1 MGPNRA
7 EGWKVIDLE
16 GDARTLVDSVYGGTV
31 GAATGR
37 WASQG
42 GHAGASRLHHWRPPA
57 WPGAALQSWRV
68 SVGVPAWVTWTVQVL
83 RPPGPGPVPVI
94 VSGDACWLPPP
105 AEVMSA
111 FVDAG
116 VALAW
121 FNRTELAADGDDGAR
136 EGPVFA
142 RFAQARFGALS
153 VWAWGLQRTV
163 DVLSGMDGI
172 DARRIGVVGHS
183 RGGKAALLA
192 GATDARI
199 WLTAAHNSGTAG
211 ASSSFRLGRGS
222 ETPLALAQ
230 RFPHWLARDAL
241 ASLSAGQAWPADQDV
256 LLASIAPRGL
266 LLTQSMDDR
275 WANPVGLRHVAARAR
290 RAWPVRQRETA
301 FRVAWRRGPHA
312 LQAEDWAALL
322 AMAASLPPMA

>member
-1 MGPNRA
+1 MSASSAFTRA
-7 EGWKVIDLE
+7 LIHAVH
-16 GDARTLVDSVYGGTV
+16 GGTV
-31 GAATGR
+31 QAAAGLHDGAA
-37 WASQG
+37 WPVDAV
-42 GHAGASRLHHWRPPA
+42 RLHDWRPA
-57 WPGAALQSWRV
+57 HWPGAALQSWRV
-68 SVGVPAWVTWTVQVL
+68 SVGSPAWVAWTVQVL
-83 RPPGPGPVPVI
+83 HPPGPGPAAAL

-105 AEVMSA
+105 VEVMSA
-111 FVDAG
+111 FIEAG

-121 FNRTELAADGDDGAR
+121 FNRTELAADGDDGTR
-136 EGPVFA
+136 EGPVFD
-142 RFAQARFGALS
+142 RFPQARFGALS

-163 DVLSGMDGI
+163 DVLSRLDGI

-199 WLTAAHNSGTAG
+199 WLTAANNSGTAG
-211 ASSSFRLGRGS
+211 ASSSLRLGRGS

-241 ASLSAGQAWPADQDV
+241 ASLAAGQAWPADQDV

-266 LLTQSMDDR
+266 LLTQSIDDR
-275 WANPVGLRHVAARAR
+275 WANPVGLRHVAALAR
-290 RAWPVRQRETA
+290 RAWPVPQRQTS

-312 LQAEDWAALL
+312 LQVEDWAALL
-322 AMAASLPPMA
+322 AMAESLPPMA

>member
-1 MGPNRA
+1 MNARSAQARA
-7 EGWKVIDLE
+7 LID
-16 GDARTLVDSVYGGTV
+16 AVHGGTLEAAAGLQD
-31 GAATGR
+31 GAA
-37 WASQG
+37 WPVDAV
-42 GHAGASRLHHWRPPA
+42 RLHDWRPA
-57 WPGAALQSWRV
+57 HWPGAALQSWRV
-68 SVGVPAWVTWTVQVL
+68 SVGAPAWTTWTLQVL
-83 RPPGPGPVPVI
+83 HPPGPGLAAAL

-111 FVDAG
+111 FIDAG

-121 FNRTELAADGDDGAR
+121 FNRTELAADADDAAR
-136 EGPVFA
+136 AGPAFD
-142 RFAQARFGALS
+142 RYPQARFGALS

-163 DVLSGMDGI
+163 DVLRRIDGI

-199 WLTAAHNSGTAG
+199 WLTAANNSGTAG

-241 ASLSAGQAWPADQDV
+241 TSLGAGQAWPADQDV

-266 LLTQSMDDR
+266 LLMQSIDDR

-312 LQAEDWAALL
+312 LQVEDWAALL

>member
-1 MGPNRA
+1 MSASSAFTRA
-7 EGWKVIDLE
+7 LINAVH
-16 GDARTLVDSVYGGTV
+16 GGTV
-31 GAATGR
+31 QAAAGLHDGAA
-37 WASQG
+37 WPVDAV
-42 GHAGASRLHHWRPPA
+42 RLHDWRPA
-57 WPGAALQSWRV
+57 HWPGAALQSWRV
-68 SVGVPAWVTWTVQVL
+68 SVGSPAWVAWTVQVL
-83 RPPGPGPVPVI
+83 QPPGPGPAAAL

-105 AEVMSA
+105 VEVMSA
-111 FVDAG
+111 FIEAG

-121 FNRTELAADGDDGAR
+121 FNRTELAADGDDGTR
-136 EGPVFA
+136 EGPVFD
-142 RFAQARFGALS
+142 RFPQARFGALS

-163 DVLSGMDGI
+163 DVLSRLDGI

-199 WLTAAHNSGTAG
+199 WLTAANNSGTAG
-211 ASSSFRLGRGS
+211 ASSSLRLGRGS

-241 ASLSAGQAWPADQDV
+241 ASLAAGQAWPADQDV

-266 LLTQSMDDR
+266 LLTQSIDDR
-275 WANPVGLRHVAARAR
+275 WANQVGLRHVAARAR
-290 RAWPVRQRETA
+290 RAWPVPQRQTS

-312 LQAEDWAALL
+312 LQVEDWAALL
-322 AMAASLPPMA
+322 AMAESLPHMA